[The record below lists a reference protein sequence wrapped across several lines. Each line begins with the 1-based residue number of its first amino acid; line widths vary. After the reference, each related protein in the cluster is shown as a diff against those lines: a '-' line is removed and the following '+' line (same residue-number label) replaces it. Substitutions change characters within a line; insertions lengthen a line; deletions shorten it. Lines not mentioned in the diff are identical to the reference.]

1 MDIDRTAKAKPER
14 RLLIIKAGTL
24 SERAPHMVEQF
35 GDQDGMFLRAGGY
48 PPERIAVASV
58 YADEDIEGPPKDF
71 AGVLI
76 TGSASMV
83 SMPTPW
89 MEKTAAWLRQAVASG
104 MPVLGVCFGHQ
115 LLAYSLGGAVGPNPN
130 GPEAGTIPVEF
141 NEKCGDDPLFSSLPG
156 MVRFNAHHYESVLAL
171 PQGAEVLGRNGQ
183 EQCQAV
189 RYAPNA
195 WGVQFHPEID
205 DKVMLALL
213 DIVGG
218 ALDRNGVDVQATT
231 AAVRETPYGPE
242 LLRRFYDMVF
252 DEGTAS
258 AARPRP

>member
-1 MDIDRTAKAKPER
+1 MDIDRAARPDTER
-14 RLLIIKAGTL
+14 KLLIIKAGTL
-24 SERAPHMVEQF
+24 SERAPHMVERF

-58 YADEDIEGPPKDF
+58 YADDDIEGPPDGF
-71 AGVLI
+71 SGVLV
-76 TGSASMV
+76 TGSAAMV

-115 LLAYSLGGAVGPNPN
+115 LLAYSLGGSVGPNPN

-141 NEKCGDDPLFSSLPG
+141 DEKCGDDPLFAGLPG
-156 MVRFNAHHYESVLAL
+156 QARFNAHHYESVLTL
-171 PQGAEVLGRNGQ
+171 PPGAEVLGRNGQ
-183 EQCQAV
+183 ERCQAV

-205 DKVMLALL
+205 DAVMLALL
-213 DIVGG
+213 EIVGD
-218 ALDRNGVDVQATT
+218 ALERNGVDVEATT
-231 AAVRETPYGPE
+231 AAVRDTPHGPE

-252 DEGTAS
+252 GEAAAS